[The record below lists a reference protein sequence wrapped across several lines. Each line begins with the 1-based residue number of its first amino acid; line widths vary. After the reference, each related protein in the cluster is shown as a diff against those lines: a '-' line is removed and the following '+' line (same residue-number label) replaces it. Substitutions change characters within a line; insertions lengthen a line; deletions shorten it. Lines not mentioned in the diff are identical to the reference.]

1 MPLFA
6 RDVMQTDVITV
17 SPDEP
22 LLGVQR
28 LFVEEEIGGAPVVD
42 DAGRVV
48 GMISSVDVLRAV
60 SEEHDS
66 ARTGSTYFR
75 ELLEF
80 SGPDWIAD
88 SEDFQDRLREMSASD
103 AMTDGVVTVE
113 IDAPVPEVAR
123 TLRENHVHRV
133 LVVDQERLVG
143 IVSTFDLVGLLEKQ
157 G

>member
-48 GMISSVDVLRAV
+48 GMIASVDVLRAV

-66 ARTGSTYFR
+66 ARMDSTYFR

-80 SGPDWIAD
+80 SGPDWIAG
-88 SEDFQDRLREMSASD
+88 SEDFQDRLREMTASD
-103 AMTDGVVTVE
+103 AMTDGVVTVDV
-113 IDAPVPEVAR
+113 DAPVPAVAR
-123 TLRENHVHRV
+123 TMRENHIHRV

-143 IVSTFDLVGLLEKQ
+143 IVSTFDLVGLLEKE